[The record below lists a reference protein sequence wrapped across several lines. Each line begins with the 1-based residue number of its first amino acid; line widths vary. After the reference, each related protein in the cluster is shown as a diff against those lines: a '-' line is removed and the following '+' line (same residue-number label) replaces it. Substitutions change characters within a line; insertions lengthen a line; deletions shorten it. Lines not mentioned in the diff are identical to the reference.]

1 MPLWFE
7 VLVSKVRDEPALVAG
22 LLQALLTLLLVFGVP
37 LTDAQVAAILGL
49 SAAVLAFV
57 VRRRVTPV

>member
-1 MPLWFE
+1 MLFLE
-7 VLVSKVRDEPALVAG
+7 VLASKVRDEPALVAG
-22 LLQALLTLLLVFGVP
+22 LLQAVLTLLLVFGVP

-49 SAAVLAFV
+49 SAAALAFV